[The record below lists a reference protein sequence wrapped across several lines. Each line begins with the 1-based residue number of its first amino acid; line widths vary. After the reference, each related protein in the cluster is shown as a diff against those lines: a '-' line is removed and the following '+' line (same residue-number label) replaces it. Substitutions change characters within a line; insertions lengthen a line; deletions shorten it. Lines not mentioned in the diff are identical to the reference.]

1 MRSEPSPY
9 RYEPVA
15 ETCHTSPAA
24 CVVTL
29 VAGDQTEQK
38 ELSPPAHV
46 SGETSAVV
54 HACTRRVRDR
64 VRVRVRVRVR
74 GRARVRVRVRVRV
87 GVRVGRW
94 SPPARGRSRSS
105 S

>member
-1 MRSEPSPY
+1 M
-9 RYEPVA
+9 
-15 ETCHTSPAA
+15 
-24 CVVTL
+24 

-54 HACTRRVRDR
+54 HACTRRVRVRDR
-64 VRVRVRVRVR
+64 VRVRVKGRVRVRVR
-74 GRARVRVRVRVRV
+74 GRIRVRVRVRV
-87 GVRVGRW
+87 W
-94 SPPARGRSRSS
+94 STPARGRSRSS

>member
-29 VAGDQTEQK
+29 VVGDQTEQK

-54 HACTRRVRDR
+54 HACTWR
-64 VRVRVRVRVR
+64 VRVRVRVRFRVR
-74 GRARVRVRVRVRV
+74 MRVRVRVRVK
-87 GVRVGRW
+87 VRVRVRVW
-94 SPPARGRSRSS
+94 STPARGRSRSS